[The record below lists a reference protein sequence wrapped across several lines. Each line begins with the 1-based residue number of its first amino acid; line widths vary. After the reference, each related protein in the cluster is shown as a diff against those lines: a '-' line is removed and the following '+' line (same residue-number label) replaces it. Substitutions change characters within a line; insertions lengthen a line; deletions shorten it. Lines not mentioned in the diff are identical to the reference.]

1 MGYGARPYAKR
12 DINVT
17 MEALAEP
24 LSPQEILGFKESL
37 TKQLDDLLY
46 QAEKTVYALI
56 QDGTSSADVLDQAT
70 LGMGREYTLRIRDR
84 ESRLI
89 QKIKAALIKIEDGSF
104 GVCEECGEPISYAR
118 LKARPVTAYCIQCKS
133 KMEAFERSSGL

>member
-1 MGYGARPYAKR
+1 
-12 DINVT
+12 VT
-17 MEALAEP
+17 IDALAEP
-24 LSPQEILGFKESL
+24 LTPQEVLDFKELL

-46 QAEKTVYALI
+46 QAEKTVYALV

-89 QKIKAALIKIEDGSF
+89 QKIKTALIKIDDGSF
-104 GVCEECGEPISYAR
+104 GICEECGEPIASAR
-118 LKARPVTAYCIQCKS
+118 LKARPVTAYCINCKN
-133 KMEAFERSSGL
+133 KMEALERSSGN